1 MKIVGMVPARLESS
15 RLPEKALAD
24 IAGLPMVVHTAK
36 RAQLAQSLDTVYLA
50 TDSPRIQ
57 GVAESHGVKVVMTG
71 SHHQTGTD
79 RLAEAVGHV
88 ESDIIV
94 NIQGD
99 EPLVRPDHIDT
110 IVQAVID
117 DASVNVAM
125 GATPYTRKNN
135 PSDIKAVLDL
145 QGDILYCSRSDLPS
159 GARRAVG
166 TMLKLCFIV
175 AFRTPFLLEYAS
187 WEQTPLERIEYN
199 EYLRILERGHRIRA
213 VMIEDAAISVDTP
226 EDLEIARDI
235 MAEDRLRLS
244 YAS

>member
-1 MKIVGMVPARLESS
+1 MKIVGMIPARLESS

-36 RAQLAQSLDTVYLA
+36 RAQLARSLDAVYLA

-57 GVAESHGVKVVMTG
+57 GVAESQGVKVIMTG

-99 EPLVRPDHIDT
+99 EPLVMPDHIDA
-110 IVQAVID
+110 IVQALID
-117 DASVNVAM
+117 NSSVNVAL
-125 GATPYTRKNN
+125 GATPYTKKNS

-159 GARRAVG
+159 DARGAVG

-199 EYLRILERGHRIRA
+199 EYLRILEHGHRIRA

-226 EDLEIARDI
+226 EDLEIARSI

>member
-36 RAQLAQSLDTVYLA
+36 RAQLARSLDAVYLA

-79 RLAEAVGHV
+79 RLAEAVGCV

>member
-36 RAQLAQSLDTVYLA
+36 RAQLARSLDAVYLA